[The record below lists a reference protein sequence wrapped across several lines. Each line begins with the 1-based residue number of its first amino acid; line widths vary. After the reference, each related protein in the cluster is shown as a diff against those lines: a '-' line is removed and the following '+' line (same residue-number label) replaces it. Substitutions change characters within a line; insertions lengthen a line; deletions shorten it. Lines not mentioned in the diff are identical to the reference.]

1 MSFRVIIPARYEST
15 RLPGKPL
22 REVAGK
28 PMIQHVHECAV
39 NSDSEQV
46 IIATDDTRI
55 QDVAESFGAIVCM
68 TSTEHRSG
76 TERLAEVIETM
87 HIDNTDII
95 VNVQGDEP
103 LMPTICINQVAIA
116 LANTPEANV
125 ATLCTPI
132 NSHDQL
138 FDPHIV
144 KVVRDSNDMALY
156 FSRAPIP
163 WHREEFSTGPDSL
176 PSDNT
181 PYYRHIGL
189 YAYRAGY
196 IREYVKLAT
205 CALEQA
211 ESLEQLRV
219 LYHGGHIV
227 CVEAHEVPGPGVDTE
242 ADLEKVV
249 ALFDDGM

>member
-1 MSFRVIIPARYEST
+1 LSFRVIIPARYEST

-22 REVAGK
+22 RDMAGK
-28 PMIQHVHECAV
+28 PMIQHVYDCATR
-39 NSDSEQV
+39 SDAAQV
-46 IIATDDTRI
+46 IIATDDARI
-55 QDVAESFGAIVCM
+55 QQVAESFGATVCM
-68 TSTEHRSG
+68 TSTQHRSG
-76 TERLAEVIETM
+76 TERLAEVIETL
-87 HIDNTDII
+87 HIADDDII

-103 LMPTICINQVAIA
+103 LMPTVCINQAAEA
-116 LANTPEANV
+116 LANSPPANV

-132 NSHDQL
+132 STHHQL
-138 FDPHIV
+138 FDPHVV
-144 KVVRDSNDMALY
+144 KVVRDLDNMALY

-163 WHREEFSTGPDSL
+163 WHRDEFATEPDSL

-181 PYYRHIGL
+181 PYFRHIGL

-196 IREYVKLAT
+196 IRDYVNLAI
-205 CALEQA
+205 CNLEQA

-242 ADLEKVV
+242 ADLEMVV